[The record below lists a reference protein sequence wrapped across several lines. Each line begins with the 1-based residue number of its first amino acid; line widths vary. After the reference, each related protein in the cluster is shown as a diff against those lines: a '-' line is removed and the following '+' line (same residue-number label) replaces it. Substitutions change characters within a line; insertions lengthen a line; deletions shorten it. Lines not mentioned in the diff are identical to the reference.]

1 MIQEDYENLDKILC
15 DYFSIFLYTFSS
27 VYPDHPV
34 SYIPPVFVNDFD
46 YNLVSCIEIDEEC
59 LHRNKHI
66 MALDDNGFEV
76 KLYKGVHYFVKGSK
90 RYYAYDVIKRM
101 NIYEFDLASYDPDSS
116 KSLRVY
122 DFLNH

>member
-1 MIQEDYENLDKILC
+1 
-15 DYFSIFLYTFSS
+15 
-27 VYPDHPV
+27 
-34 SYIPPVFVNDFD
+34 
-46 YNLVSCIEIDEEC
+46 
-59 LHRNKHI
+59 

-101 NIYEFDLASYDPDSS
+101 NIYEFDLASYDPNSS